1 MDQEKYEKLLEK
13 LTEAAISLDRHVCVM
28 LSEINH
34 IRKLIEA
41 AENSV
46 KNDGKQHIEKRG

>member
-13 LTEAAISLDRHVCVM
+13 LTEAAISLDRHVCVI